1 MNEEILPLLNEL
13 IDRSRRTETRL
24 TKYLE
29 SIGFDTRVQRPYWN
43 GHSVIV
49 PTPAVPICDI
59 LAVVP
64 PDYASDEPI
73 PVRCKGQFVMEFY
86 RTENFDGAN

>member
-1 MNEEILPLLNEL
+1 MNEEILPMLNEL
-13 IDRSRRTETRL
+13 VDRSRRTETRL

-49 PTPAVPICDI
+49 PTLSTPIGEI
-59 LAVVP
+59 VAVVP
-64 PDYASDEPI
+64 ADYPIDEPI

-86 RTENFDGAN
+86 RTETLDGA

>member
-1 MNEEILPLLNEL
+1 MTDEIIPLLNEL

-49 PTPAVPICDI
+49 PTPAVTLCDI
-59 LAVVP
+59 LAQVP
-64 PDYASDEPI
+64 TDYPMDEPI
-73 PVRCKGQFVMEFY
+73 PVRCRGQFLMEFY
-86 RTENFDGAN
+86 RTENTDGAN